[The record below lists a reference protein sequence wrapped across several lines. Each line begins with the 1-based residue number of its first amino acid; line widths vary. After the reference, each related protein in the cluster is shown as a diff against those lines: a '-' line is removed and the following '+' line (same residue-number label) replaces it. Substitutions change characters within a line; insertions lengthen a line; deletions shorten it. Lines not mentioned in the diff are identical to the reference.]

1 MEKRKLLKIGIV
13 ILLLTAA
20 GTFYSCRGNRDTGTV
35 LSFENSTEEEP
46 VSDAA
51 SGSGNQENSIT
62 VQENGNNSVTDAV
75 KPELTAAKDN
85 SSDDTGDKPELT
97 AANGNSSDDTGD
109 KPGDTETSVNNNIY
123 IYICGAVE
131 KPDVYKVEADTRLV
145 EVIELAGGLTKDAA
159 GDYVNQAAL
168 VQDGQKV
175 YIPTKEEVKGT
186 VPEGYP
192 GNQDSA
198 GGNTLKADT
207 TVKSQDNGSGKV
219 NINKAS
225 AEELMTLPGI
235 GEAKAAGIIAYRQEQ
250 GGFKSIEEIMNINGI
265 KNSVFNKI
273 SDKITVD

>member
-62 VQENGNNSVTDAV
+62 VQENGNNSITDAE
-75 KPELTAAKDN
+75 KT
-85 SSDDTGDKPELT
+85 ELT

-109 KPGDTETSVNNNIY
+109 KPELTAASVNNYRY

-186 VPEGYP
+186 IPEGYP

>member
-1 MEKRKLLKIGIV
+1 MNKKGKFMEKCKLLKLGIV
-13 ILLLTAA
+13 ILVLMTA
-20 GTFYSCRGNRDTGTV
+20 GIFYSCRGNRDTGTV

-46 VSDAA
+46 VSDAT
-51 SGSGNQENSIT
+51 SGSGNHENSIA
-62 VQENGNNSVTDAV
+62 VQETGNKSVSVAE
-75 KPELTAAKDN
+75 KPVLTA
-85 SSDDTGDKPELT
+85 SSGDSALDTGD
-97 AANGNSSDDTGD
+97 S
-109 KPGDTETSVNNNIY
+109 PGDTATAENNQYNYIY

-145 EVIELAGGLTKDAA
+145 NVIELAGGLTKDAA

-175 YIPTKEEVKGT
+175 YIPTKEEVEGT
-186 VPEGYP
+186 VPESYP
-192 GNQDSA
+192 GNNQDTA
-198 GGNTLKADT
+198 TGNTLKE
-207 TVKSQDNGSGKV
+207 VNSSGKV

>member
-35 LSFENSTEEEP
+35 LSFENSSGEEP

-51 SGSGNQENSIT
+51 SGSSNQENSIT
-62 VQENGNNSVTDAV
+62 VQENGNNSVIDAE
-75 KPELTAAKDN
+75 KPE
-85 SSDDTGDKPELT
+85 PM
-97 AANGNSSDDTGD
+97 AANGNSSVNTGD
-109 KPGDTETSVNNNIY
+109 KPEDTVISVNYIY

-175 YIPTKEEVKGT
+175 YIPTKEEVEGT
-186 VPEGYP
+186 VPESYSGN
-192 GNQDSA
+192 NQDTA
-198 GGNTLKADT
+198 TGNTLKE
-207 TVKSQDNGSGKV
+207 VNSSGKV

-250 GGFKSIEEIMNINGI
+250 GSFKSIEEIMNINGI

>member
-20 GTFYSCRGNRDTGTV
+20 GILYSCRGNRDTGTV

-51 SGSGNQENSIT
+51 SGSANQENSIA
-62 VQENGNNSVTDAV
+62 VQENVNNSVTDA
-75 KPELTAAKDN
+75 E
-85 SSDDTGDKPELT
+85 KPELT

-109 KPGDTETSVNNNIY
+109 KPGDEKTSVNNYIY
-123 IYICGAVE
+123 IYICGAV
-131 KPDVYKVEADTRLV
+131 KNPDVYKVEADTRLV
-145 EVIELAGGLTKDAA
+145 EVIELAGGLIKDAA

-186 VPEGYP
+186 IPEGYP
-192 GNQDSA
+192 GNQNSA
-198 GGNTLKADT
+198 GSNTVGT
-207 TVKSQDNGSGKV
+207 TAESQDAGSGKV

-225 AEELMTLPGI
+225 AEELMTLPGV

>member
-13 ILLLTAA
+13 ILLLAAA

-51 SGSGNQENSIT
+51 SGSGNQENSISD
-62 VQENGNNSVTDAV
+62 QENRNNSVINAE
-75 KPELTAAKDN
+75 KPEDTA
-85 SSDDTGDKPELT
+85 S
-97 AANGNSSDDTGD
+97 NGNSSDNNGD
-109 KPGDTETSVNNNIY
+109 KPEETAATVNNSIY

-131 KPDVYKVEADTRLV
+131 KPDVYMVETDTRVV

-192 GNQDSA
+192 GNQDTA
-198 GGNTLKADT
+198 GGNTSKTGT
-207 TVKSQDNGSGKV
+207 TVKSQDNGSVKV

-225 AEELMTLPGI
+225 AEELMALPGI